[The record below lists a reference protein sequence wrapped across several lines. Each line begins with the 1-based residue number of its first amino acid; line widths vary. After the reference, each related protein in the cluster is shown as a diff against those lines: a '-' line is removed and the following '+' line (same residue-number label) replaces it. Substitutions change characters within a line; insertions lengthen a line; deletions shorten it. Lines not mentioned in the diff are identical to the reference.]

1 MGVEVPIFSLYRQ
14 KMKLSPYQEELS
26 KTITFVNEA
35 KKGSAR
41 KANLRVLLRYPW
53 RYLSTL
59 AHLLSVPYSNWSKRV
74 QTTRHFFQGIYLTW
88 LLLQD
93 PPDHIHAHFL
103 NKSATELLVAS
114 RILGIPYS
122 VEVHASAE
130 LFVTPQLIQQK
141 LSGAKFIATCTQYN
155 KDYLGRLDRRLG
167 IKARVIYH
175 GLDANQF
182 HRLHPPRTTQP
193 MILGVGQLVER
204 KGYGVLVDSCAILK
218 ERGVD
223 FECRIVGEGS
233 QRPLLE
239 EKIRRAG
246 LEGRVILTGS
256 LPQEE
261 VIRLYE
267 QATVF
272 TLPVVVAK
280 DGDRDGIPNVLLEA
294 MAMETPV
301 VSTAHMAIPEV
312 IKDGVNGLLVPP
324 EDPLALAGALQR
336 LIEDFALRERLAQV
350 ARRTVQEQFDPEQN
364 TRKLLMAMQVR

>member
-1 MGVEVPIFSLYRQ
+1 
-14 KMKLSPYQEELS
+14 
-26 KTITFVNEA
+26 
-35 KKGSAR
+35 
-41 KANLRVLLRYPW
+41 
-53 RYLSTL
+53 
-59 AHLLSVPYSNWSKRV
+59 
-74 QTTRHFFQGIYLTW
+74 
-88 LLLQD
+88 
-93 PPDHIHAHFL
+93 
-103 NKSATELLVAS
+103 
-114 RILGIPYS
+114 
-122 VEVHASAE
+122 
-130 LFVTPQLIQQK
+130 
-141 LSGAKFIATCTQYN
+141 
-155 KDYLGRLDRRLG
+155 
-167 IKARVIYH
+167 
-175 GLDANQF
+175 
-182 HRLHPPRTTQP
+182 

-204 KGYGVLVDSCAILK
+204 KGYGVLVDSCAILQ

-239 EKIRRAG
+239 EKICRAG
-246 LEGRVILTGS
+246 LEGRVILAGS

-301 VSTAHMAIPEV
+301 VSTAHMAITEV

-336 LIEDFALRERLAQV
+336 LIEDAALRERLAQA
-350 ARRTVQEQFDPEQN
+350 ARRTVQEQFDPEKN
-364 TRKLLMAMQVR
+364 TRKLLVAMQVS